1 MTNPFKATP
10 FRTETGRIVW
20 AGSTAVPNSLYEPR
34 TQDFDGNALQPDQYS
49 YEFGLAIRK
58 KPGETHWANS
68 TLGAIIW
75 AQGHRDHPQ
84 AATGDD
90 FSWKVTDGD
99 SVKKSSKAK
108 VRPCDKEGYPGHWVF
123 TFRSGYA
130 IKFVNADGS
139 AYLLDKGAV
148 KVGDYVQVAGSVV
161 GNTGKSPGV
170 YLNHN
175 VVSLQGLGEAITGGP
190 DPKALGFG
198 QGPQPEG
205 MMPVGTMRTGA
216 APPPA
221 PTPGA
226 APAAP
231 AAAPAASGSPAP
243 PPPGGAPQPQPPPP
257 ASAAPPQVPVSPAPG
272 FVGAPG
278 APPAPGATPAPPP
291 PAATPAAPAGP
302 KMTDKAAGQTYAT
315 FIAAG
320 WTDATLRAHGYMV

>member
-1 MTNPFKATP
+1 MTNPFKATQ
-10 FRTETGRIVW
+10 FVTDTGRVVW
-20 AGSTAVPNSLYEPR
+20 AGSTAVPNSLYDPR
-34 TQDFDGNALQPDQYS
+34 TQDFDGNPLQPDQYS

-68 TLGAIIW
+68 ALGTIIW

-84 AATGDD
+84 AAQGRD

-99 SVKKSSKAK
+99 ATEKSSKAK
-108 VRPCDKEGYPGHWVF
+108 ARPCDKEGYPGHWVF
-123 TFRSGYA
+123 TFRSGYP

-139 AYLLDKGAV
+139 AYLLDKGAA

-175 VVSLQGLGEAITGGP
+175 VVSLQGIGEAITGGP

-198 QGPQPEG
+198 KGAAPEG
-205 MMPVGTMRTGA
+205 MLPVGALRTGA

-226 APAAP
+226 APAP
-231 AAAPAASGSPAP
+231 SGSSTP
-243 PPPGGAPQPQPPPP
+243 PPPGGQPPPPGAQPPPP
-257 ASAAPPQVPVSPAPG
+257 AQNVAPPQVPVSPAPG
-272 FVGAPG
+272 FVGAAG
-278 APPAPGATPAPPP
+278 APPAPGAAPAPPP
-291 PAATPAAPAGP
+291 PAAPPAAPVPAGP
-302 KMTDKAAGQTYAT
+302 KMTAKAAGQTYAA

-320 WTDATLRAHGYMV
+320 WSDATLKAHGYME